1 MTVMTSGAAR
11 RAIRLLMLVAAA
23 GGLSAAHAANRTYIV
38 TDFDSIRVEG
48 PLEVSLETGRGAS
61 ARGEGDRATLDAL
74 QLTVSARTLTVRLR
88 APVAGAAGAQGA
100 RGTARL
106 ALTAPSLRRVQLVG
120 SGLLRVKGL
129 NKAAAD
135 VNLVGS
141 GRIEVRGIEI
151 DDLKLVQG
159 GAGSTLLSGRAR
171 KVQIGLS
178 GSGTLDASDLRAVDL
193 DLAVDGAAT
202 TETFAE
208 RTAKV
213 MLVGTGSAV
222 VEGRPACTVRQVGS
236 GLVSCGRPAP

>member
-1 MTVMTSGAAR
+1 MTSGAAR
-11 RAIRLLMLVAAA
+11 RTIRLLMLVAAA
-23 GGLSAAHAANRTYIV
+23 GGLSAANAANRTYIV

-88 APVAGAAGAQGA
+88 APGAGAAGARGD

-141 GRIEVRGIEI
+141 GRIEVRGIEL

-159 GAGSTLLSGRAR
+159 GAGSTLLSGQAR

-202 TETFAE
+202 AEAFAE

-236 GLVSCGRPAP
+236 GLVRCGRPAP